1 MIKFDRASLSVE
13 VKQTL
18 ATLNI
23 TLVDTEN
30 DATLELEAKRLGT
43 LDVKALIELL
53 MLSDQHIDSS
63 VDEENARTE

>member
-1 MIKFDRASLSVE
+1 MIKFDRATLHVE

-23 TLVDTEN
+23 TLLDTEH

-43 LDVKALIELL
+43 LDVKALLELL
-53 MLSDQHIDSS
+53 MLSDQHLDDT
-63 VDEENARTE
+63 VDEAAPQID